1 MVDHYTKA
9 VLTVIAAALVG
20 LLVQNS
26 IFSAQAQSS
35 RPTKVVICDESGL
48 NFAGV
53 SRIGGVGRGP
63 GAETQFEATETGS
76 QNALSAGSS
85 QRIGLSRNR
94 PPRQAAV
101 IEK

>member
-35 RPTKVVICDESGL
+35 RPTKVVICDETGL
-48 NFAGV
+48 SCAGV
-53 SRIGGVGRGP
+53 SRIGSVEGK
-63 GAETQFEATETGS
+63 ALLTQ
-76 QNALSAGSS
+76 QN
-85 QRIGLSRNR
+85 
-94 PPRQAAV
+94 
-101 IEK
+101 